1 MCHSLFLYSCFSFV
15 GKTSRLQKVSIGP
28 GCYTFSAAVHEL
40 GHAIGFYHEH
50 NRPDRDEH
58 VNIIDENIVDGFG
71 INEQFKKLLEDR
83 VDLLGIGYDYNSIM
97 HYDSN
102 FFSKSY
108 NLDTI
113 QAKDPSIPI
122 GKATELSQLDIM
134 RANLLCGCS
143 SKLLL

>member
-1 MCHSLFLYSCFSFV
+1 M
-15 GKTSRLQKVSIGP
+15 
-28 GCYTFSAAVHEL
+28 HEL

-58 VNIIDENIVDGFG
+58 IDIIDENIVNGFG
-71 INEQFKKLLEDR
+71 IDQQFKKLSEDS
-83 VDLLGIGYDYNSIM
+83 VDLLDVGYDYNSIM

-108 NLDTI
+108 HLDTI

-122 GKATELSQLDIM
+122 GSATELSQLDIM

-143 SKLLL
+143 SKFFCCLLIKP